1 MAGGFFAEVVRMD
14 SRQRFQQ
21 TMRHQSPDRPPI
33 DIGATTLTSMSSGCQ
48 AALRELLGFVG
59 EIVPTNSGLDER
71 ILQWAGTDFRAVG
84 QIVDLPSRHTR
95 RLSPTKHVD
104 CWGVQREVVGQYS
117 EITRCPLAGASVDD
131 LDAFDWPEPR
141 IDERLL
147 EQWQDQARRLKEQ
160 GTYVVIAE
168 HPVYGILELGC
179 WMCGYE
185 DFLVRT
191 AGEPDF
197 VRAFFDKVFAIQMQ
211 VIEQYYT
218 ALGPYIDLTT
228 SGDDFGAQTGPLISP
243 DAFQSLIAP
252 YFAARIARTKQLAD
266 CWFWHH
272 SCGSIFDLLDQILD
286 CGVDILNPVQTSA
299 ARMDPGALK
308 SRFGDRVV
316 FWGGLDVQQFLRTA
330 APEQVRRHVAEL
342 IDVLGRDGGYVIA
355 AGHNMQDDVPP
366 ANIVAW
372 VETVRGMAPRRDAV

>member
-1 MAGGFFAEVVRMD
+1 MD
-14 SRQRFQQ
+14 SRRRFQQ
-21 TMRHQSPDRPPI
+21 AMCHQSPGRPPI

-48 AALRELLGFVG
+48 AALRELLGFGG

-117 EITRCPLAGASVDD
+117 EITRCPLDGASVDD

-147 EQWQDQARRLKEQ
+147 EQWQDQAGRLKEQ
-160 GTYVVIAE
+160 GKYIVIAE

-185 DFLVRT
+185 DFLIRT

-228 SGDDFGAQTGPLISP
+228 SGDDFGAQMGPLISP
-243 DAFQSLIAP
+243 DTFESLIAP
-252 YFAARIARTKQLAD
+252 YFAARIARTRQLAD

-272 SCGSIFDLLDQILD
+272 SCGSVFDLLDQILD

-299 ARMDPGALK
+299 ARMDPAALK

-330 APEQVRRHVAEL
+330 TPEQIRRHVAEL